1 MGAIAIHKGAKKE
14 RVRDEKSRNNR
25 IDPQKTEEGIRL
37 SFPEASTPRIMD
49 KTKKKTDNTR
59 GTRNMFNKRGSSSS
73 AWPRPFRVLRS
84 HGMGRNSKP
93 VPSPGCGEPS
103 F

>member
-25 IDPQKTEEGIRL
+25 IDLQKTEKDIRL
-37 SFPEASTPRIMD
+37 LFPETSTPRIMD
-49 KTKKKTDNTR
+49 MTKKKTVNSR
-59 GTRNMFNKRGSSSS
+59 GIRNIFRERGSFSSV
-73 AWPRPFRVLRS
+73 WPWPFRVLRS
-84 HGMGRNSKP
+84 YGMGRNSKP